1 MLSYERQEAILE
13 YIKQHHS
20 AKVSELSSIFYMSET
35 SIRRDLHKLE
45 RAGLIHKTYGGAV
58 LVQGENEVISLAA
71 RQQLEHEAKVTIARK
86 AAGLVGNGQVI
97 FLDSGSTAL
106 AMVPFLGGLT
116 NLSVITNG
124 LKIAAALAEYP
135 QFKVYVLGGLL
146 NTRALSM
153 RGTLTLQMLK
163 GLYANRLFVSP
174 RGVDSQG
181 NVFCADEEEAAAR
194 RMMMELSDETILLCN
209 QKKLGQRAAFRLCG
223 LAEVSAV
230 VCDETPQVDWLTP
243 FANAGLR
250 IL

>member
-1 MLSYERQEAILE
+1 MLSFERQQAILE
-13 YIKQHHS
+13 YIRKHHS

-45 RAGLIHKTYGGAV
+45 RSGLIHKTYGGAV
-58 LVQGENEVISLAA
+58 LVQGDNEVISLEA
-71 RQQLEHEAKVTIARK
+71 RQQMEHEAKVTIARK
-86 AAGLVGNGQVI
+86 AAAMVTNGQVI
-97 FLDSGSTAL
+97 FLDSSSTAL
-106 AMVPFLGGLT
+106 AMVPFLGNLT

-124 LKIAAALAEYP
+124 LKIAAALAEFP

-174 RGVDSQG
+174 RSVDSMG
-181 NVFCADEEEAAAR
+181 SVFCADEEEAAAR

-209 QKKLGQRAAFRLCG
+209 TKKLGQRAAFRLCG
-223 LAEVSAV
+223 LEEISTI
-230 VCDETPQVDWLTP
+230 VCDEKPDAPWLTQ
-243 FANAGLR
+243 FTNTGLK

>member
-1 MLSYERQEAILE
+1 MLSFERQQAILE
-13 YIKQHHS
+13 YIRQHHS

-58 LVQGENEVISLAA
+58 LVQGDNEVISLEA

-86 AAGLVGNGQVI
+86 AAAMVTNGQVI
-97 FLDSGSTAL
+97 FLDSSSTAL
-106 AMVPFLGGLT
+106 AMVPFLGHLT
-116 NLSVITNG
+116 NLSIITNG
-124 LKIAAALAEYP
+124 LKIAAALADYTA
-135 QFKVYVLGGLL
+135 FKVYVLGGLL

-174 RGVDSQG
+174 RSVDSMG

-194 RMMMELSDETILLCN
+194 RLMMELSDETILLCN
-209 QKKLGQRAAFRLCG
+209 AKKLGQRAAFRLCG
-223 LAEVSAV
+223 LCEVSTI
-230 VCDETPQVDWLTP
+230 VCDEKPDADWLTS
-243 FANAGLR
+243 FVNSGLK

>member
-13 YIKQHHS
+13 YIRQHHS
-20 AKVSELSSIFYMSET
+20 AKVSELSGIFYMSET

-86 AAGLVGNGQVI
+86 AASLVGNGQVI

-194 RMMMELSDETILLCN
+194 RMMMELSDETILLCS

-223 LAEVSAV
+223 LSEVSAV
-230 VCDETPQVDWLTP
+230 VCDETPQVDWLAP